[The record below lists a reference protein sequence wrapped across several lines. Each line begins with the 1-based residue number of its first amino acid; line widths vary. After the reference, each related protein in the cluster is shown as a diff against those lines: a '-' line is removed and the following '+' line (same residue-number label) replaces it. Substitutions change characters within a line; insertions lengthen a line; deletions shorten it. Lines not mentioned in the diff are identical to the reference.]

1 MTKLIKWEHRPQ
13 AMNAKQCRD
22 GDIAGK
28 FIDTVTLLGELAAQR
43 TTLRFHFLLYCITT
57 QFTLKEKS
65 KSNERDEFRC

>member
-43 TTLRFHFLLYCITT
+43 TTLRFHFLL
-57 QFTLKEKS
+57 
-65 KSNERDEFRC
+65 